1 MTSHMIPP
9 FPRYYTAPSHEGEVF
24 DSLRNGLTEDY
35 YVLHSFRLNGD
46 NARSVKE
53 VDFVLYNRKKGI
65 LCVEVKA
72 GSGISY
78 KDGEWRYSDGSSMS
92 KKYSRFNDHTL
103 KNRDCHTGPYLQAEL
118 AHSAFRG
125 KLEDL
130 GLEKKCKVVYAVWF
144 CDLSR
149 EDFVKITNG
158 QIGEL
163 QHIAK
168 ITLCK
173 EDKRNP
179 VKAIERVFDGVS
191 LSGQLN
197 ADDERVLFNRF
208 LIPEFNIV
216 PTTYAEKISIQEASL
231 QMLTQEQARVLD
243 FLEGQRSVVING
255 TAGTGKTFVAR
266 EKAVREAERG
276 KRVLFLCYNRY
287 LCDKLKEDLKGV
299 NNIDVMTLHS
309 LCLYMNVDLGD
320 WESLFLTI
328 DQKKGALPWGHIVID
343 EGQDFSAKCK
353 GGVGEEAEILS
364 ALEKSLLSDDIE
376 DSSKSFTVFYDRNQL
391 VQGDRNR
398 GVGWKLKL
406 PEYIEN
412 ADCKLTLYRNCRN
425 SERVARSFMGVMG
438 LKSYLYQCVK
448 PPFEDAT
455 HISFCGKGEALV
467 DSVKKVF
474 DSEKEK
480 YLKDGNNKHHN
491 KVVVVSVGQSA
502 LKDSAL
508 GKLNQLAFGKDKNG
522 REETGRATIVGTDI
536 PVYTARTY
544 KGLESDSVILF
555 DMSPEVL
562 SNNSSEAAHLFYT
575 AASRA
580 KFSLKIVL
588 DWSVADCKTALGVTD
603 PAVTSLKKL
612 GKKVALRFNA
622 TCSFS

>member
-9 FPRYYTAPSHEGEVF
+9 FPRYYTASSHEGAVF
-24 DSLRNGLTEDY
+24 DSLHNGLTDDY

-46 NARSVKE
+46 NARSIKE

-65 LCVEVKA
+65 LCLEIKA

-78 KDGEWRYSDGSSMS
+78 KDGEWRYSDGTSMS
-92 KKYSRFNDHTL
+92 KRRSRFNYYTG
-103 KNRDCHTGPYLQAEL
+103 KNEDYKVGPYHQAEA
-118 AHSAFRG
+118 AHNAFKD
-125 KLEDL
+125 KLTEL
-130 GLEKKCKVVYAVWF
+130 GLENKCKVVYAVWF

-149 EDFVKITNG
+149 EDFNKITNG

-163 QHIAK
+163 QNIAK

-173 EDKRNP
+173 EDKQNP
-179 VKAIERVFDGVS
+179 VKVIEHVFDGVS

-197 ADDERVLFNRF
+197 AEDERVLFSRF

-231 QMLTQEQARVLD
+231 QMLTREQSRVLD

-276 KRVLFLCYNRY
+276 KKVLFLCYNRY

-309 LCLYMNVDLGD
+309 LCLHMKVDFGD
-320 WESLFLTI
+320 WENLFLII
-328 DQKKGALPWGHIVID
+328 DQKKGSLPWEHIVID

-353 GGVGEEAEILS
+353 GGFGEEAEILS

-376 DSSKSFTVFYDRNQL
+376 DSSKSFTVFYDRYQL
-391 VQGDRNR
+391 IQGDKNS
-398 GVGWKLKL
+398 GAGWKLTL
-406 PEYIEN
+406 PEYIAN

-448 PPFEDAT
+448 PPFDDAT
-455 HISFCGKGEALV
+455 HIAFCAKGIAFVE
-467 DSVKKVF
+467 KIKNVF
-474 DSEKEK
+474 ASEKEK
-480 YLKDGNNKHHN
+480 YFRDENNKRHN

-502 LKDSAL
+502 LKDSTL

-544 KGLESDSVILF
+544 KGLESDAVILI

-562 SNNSSEAAHLFYT
+562 LNNSSDAAYLFYT

-580 KFSLKIVL
+580 KFSLKIII
-588 DWSVADCKTALGVTD
+588 DWSVDECKTALGIIN
-603 PAVTSLKKL
+603 PEVTSLKKL
-612 GKKVALRFNA
+612 GKEIASRFKA
-622 TCSFS
+622 SYSF